1 MSISKGSENYAN
13 NIHKREVSI
22 LLNLLR
28 TVLYICIHHKNNEVA
43 IRWGSTALYLK
54 KFMSWFL
61 WASYLNRV

>member
-13 NIHKREVSI
+13 NIHKREEVSI

-54 KFMSWFL
+54 KLCPGFFGP
-61 WASYLNRV
+61 VI